1 MTSKALSNKNGI
13 VLLDPWNAN
22 NRLLTENDVYTILE
36 KGGFT
41 NARKIIKINDLKP
54 YQTAF
59 IHSSYVRKNIFDQN
73 QSDKKIELTH
83 KSSNVLNQFDELN
96 DYKKIELTPKPSNVL
111 DLFDELNDYENLEFM
126 GDRVLEM
133 SVAFY
138 IYRKYPD
145 SSQGFKTILKTK
157 IVKKN
162 TLAKFAEY
170 LGFSKYLIVSKQV
183 EENTLTNGRNN
194 IRILEDVMEAFICA
208 LFLDQNKTTFY
219 SNVVH
224 KLENQRLIGPGW
236 QIANALIE
244 NLIEAV
250 LDFEELIMNEDNY
263 KQLLLIYY
271 QKEFRI
277 TPEYISIC
285 VEGPPNH
292 RIYTLG
298 VLDKDG
304 HIICRAAGKSK
315 QEAEQLVSKY
325 ALEYYG
331 VMKEKNLI

>member
-1 MTSKALSNKNGI
+1 MTTKNNT
-13 VLLDPWNAN
+13 VLLDPWNPN
-22 NRLLTENDVYTILE
+22 NRLLTENDIYTILE
-36 KGGFT
+36 KGGFK
-41 NARKIIKINDLKP
+41 NARKIIKINDLVS

-59 IHSSYVRKNIFDQN
+59 IHSSYVRKNIFNQDQI
-73 QSDKKIELTH
+73 D
-83 KSSNVLNQFDELN
+83 
-96 DYKKIELTPKPSNVL
+96 KKIELTPKPSNTI

-126 GDRVLEM
+126 GDRVLDM

-157 IVKKN
+157 VVKKN

-170 LGFSKYLIVSKQV
+170 LELPKYLIISKQV
-183 EENTLTNGRNN
+183 EENTLTNGRHNT
-194 IRILEDVMEAFICA
+194 RILEDVMEAFICA
-208 LFLDQNKTTFY
+208 LFLDQNKTGFY
-219 SNVVH
+219 SDVVH
-224 KLENQRLIGPGW
+224 NLANQRLIGPGW

-277 TPEYISIC
+277 TPEYISLS

-331 VMKEKNLI
+331 LMKEKI

>member
-1 MTSKALSNKNGI
+1 MTSKIINKSNT
-13 VLLDPWNAN
+13 VLLDPWNSN
-22 NRLLTENDVYTILE
+22 NKLLTENDVYTILE

-41 NARKIIKINDLKP
+41 NARSIIKINDLKP

-73 QSDKKIELTH
+73 QNDKKIELAQ
-83 KSSNVLNQFDELN
+83 KSSNVFDQNQN
-96 DYKKIELTPKPSNVL
+96 DKKIELTPKPANVL

-157 IVKKN
+157 VVKKN

-170 LGFSKYLIVSKQV
+170 LGFPKYLIVSKQV

-208 LFLDQNKTTFY
+208 LFLDQNNTGFY
-219 SNVVH
+219 SEVIHNLG
-224 KLENQRLIGPGW
+224 KQRLIGPGW
-236 QIANALIE
+236 QIANAFIE
-244 NLIEAV
+244 NLIESV

-263 KQLLLIYY
+263 KQLLLIFY

-277 TPEYISIC
+277 TPEYISIS

-304 HIICRAAGKSK
+304 HIVCRAAGKSK

-325 ALEYYG
+325 ALEYFG
-331 VMKEKNLI
+331 VMKEKI

>member
-1 MTSKALSNKNGI
+1 MNYKNNT
-13 VLLDPWNAN
+13 VLLDPWNTN
-22 NRLLTENDVYTILE
+22 NKLLTENDVYTILE
-36 KGGFT
+36 KGGFK
-41 NARKIIKINDLKP
+41 NARSIIKINNLSS

-59 IHSSYVRKNIFDQN
+59 IHSSYVRKNIFNQDQN
-73 QSDKKIELTH
+73 DKKIELT
-83 KSSNVLNQFDELN
+83 Q
-96 DYKKIELTPKPSNVL
+96 KPINAL

-126 GDRVLEM
+126 GDRVLDM

-157 IVKKN
+157 VVKKN
-162 TLAKFAEY
+162 TLALFAEY
-170 LGFSKYLIVSKQV
+170 LGFPKYLIVSKQV
-183 EENTLTNGRNN
+183 EENTITNGRHN

-208 LFLDQNKTTFY
+208 LFLDQNKTEFY
-219 SNVVH
+219 SKIVND
-224 KLENQRLIGPGW
+224 LANQRLIGPGW
-236 QIANALIE
+236 QIANSLIE

-277 TPEYISIC
+277 TPEYISLS

-331 VMKEKNLI
+331 VMKEK